1 MKLHMWGFT
10 NFDTVKISENE
21 EKLVDIEVWLGK
33 DQTVGG
39 YIKKDVFQI
48 IHANVWY

>member
-10 NFDTVKISENE
+10 NFDTVKISENK

-33 DQTVGG
+33 EQTVGG
-39 YIKKDVFQI
+39 YIKK
-48 IHANVWY
+48 